1 MPKISIMIKY
11 KPLLEKVVMDKA
23 LPLLGFHVL
32 KSQQQNS
39 NILPWPEFQKSVFS
53 QEVLYLPKI
62 SLDC

>member
-23 LPLLGFHVL
+23 LSLLGFHVF

-39 NILPWPEFQKSVFS
+39 NILSWPEFQKSVFS

-62 SLDC
+62 NLDS